1 MAELESTEITESKAF
16 VSQIKKLKSNAWPI
30 SHCSI
35 TAAGIWTLSY
45 DPSCFTR
52 AQSPECLII
61 TGMSPTHYTA
71 IWQLEE
77 KLEMENLPVELE
89 TWNLNFEWA
98 VVLAKDIFL
107 SPGFHYVS
115 LF

>member
-1 MAELESTEITESKAF
+1 MANITLQYHKLPAF
-16 VSQIKKLKSNAWPI
+16 GP
-30 SHCSI
+30 
-35 TAAGIWTLSY
+35 LSY

-52 AQSPECLII
+52 AQSPERLII
-61 TGMSPTHYTA
+61 RGMSPTHYIA
-71 IWQLEE
+71 VWQLEE
-77 KLEMENLPVELE
+77 KLEMEKLPVELE

-115 LF
+115 FF